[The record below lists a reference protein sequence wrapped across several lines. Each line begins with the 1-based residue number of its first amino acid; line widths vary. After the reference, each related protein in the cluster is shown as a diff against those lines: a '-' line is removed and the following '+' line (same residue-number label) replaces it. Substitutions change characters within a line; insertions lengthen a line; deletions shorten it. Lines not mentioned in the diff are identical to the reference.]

1 MTSSPEWRPARFYR
15 TDGVRLTCTL
25 CPFAC
30 ALADGDRGRCHVRQ
44 RRGDTMETA
53 TYATSVLHAQP
64 IERKPLYHV
73 HPGKTVLTVAA
84 PGCTFACTYC
94 QNFSVSQYGR
104 TNEASWSARPVT
116 ARELV
121 AACAEKD
128 ALLAFSYTEPILAAE
143 LTLDVAD
150 LRGDPRPS
158 ILWKTNGFVTTTA
171 ARLVAPA
178 LLAANVDLKTPADA
192 SHRKLTAAPLAPV
205 LEALSIWKECGVW
218 LEISTPLI
226 PGLNT
231 DDASLRALAALVF
244 SFGAETPW
252 HLVRFH
258 PDYRLQDAPP
268 THPDLLRRAVRI
280 ARDVGLAHV
289 YVERALGEEGH
300 NTHCAGC
307 GQAVIRRDV
316 WVLAENALVHGKC
329 PHCSQ
334 AIPGRWDEVPA

>member
-1 MTSSPEWRPARFYR
+1 
-15 TDGVRLTCTL
+15 
-25 CPFAC
+25 
-30 ALADGDRGRCHVRQ
+30 
-44 RRGDTMETA
+44 META
-53 TYATSVLHAQP
+53 TYATSVLHAHP

-73 HPGKTVLTVAA
+73 HPGQTVLTAAA

-104 TNEASWSARPVT
+104 TNEAPWTARPIT

-121 AACAEKD
+121 AECTDKR

-143 LTLDVAD
+143 LTLDVAEI
-150 LRGDPRPS
+150 RGDTRPS
-158 ILWKTNGFVTTTA
+158 ILWKTNGFVTTNA

-178 LLAANVDLKTPADA
+178 LLAANVDLKTPAEA

-205 LEALSIWKECGVW
+205 LEALSIWKENGVW

-258 PDYRLQDAPP
+258 PDYRLQESTP

-289 YVERALGEEGH
+289 YVERALGDEGR
-300 NTHCAGC
+300 NTSCAGC
-307 GQAVIRRDV
+307 GQTVIRRGV
-316 WVLAENALVHGKC
+316 WSLAENALIHGKC
-329 PHCSQ
+329 PHCSRT
-334 AIPGRWDEVPA
+334 IPGRWDEVPS